1 MRTARTSRKAKP
13 VGPDALLAL
22 ELGCCAVG
30 QAAIVDGEPGLGHA
44 AGRSRPDAPLTR
56 RSHPGGAIDQ
66 PSDAISRRE
75 RSSAPARC
83 QHPQRSPSGRV
94 AMRQITAAASDA
106 NVGRR
111 ISSVNHRV
119 AASFTASVEMNRTC
133 APTAFAALTTCRVAS
148 TIVSQS
154 FAYAA
159 WTTSVGSTFAK
170 AAATPVG
177 SRRSAATQTTPATA
191 RRWVNAT
198 THSRRLSECSSQ

>member
-1 MRTARTSRKAKP
+1 
-13 VGPDALLAL
+13 
-22 ELGCCAVG
+22 
-30 QAAIVDGEPGLGHA
+30 
-44 AGRSRPDAPLTR
+44 
-56 RSHPGGAIDQ
+56 
-66 PSDAISRRE
+66 
-75 RSSAPARC
+75 
-83 QHPQRSPSGRV
+83 
-94 AMRQITAAASDA
+94 MRQIAAAASDA

-119 AASFTASVEMNRTC
+119 AAPFTASVEMNRTC

-148 TIVSQS
+148 TIDSQS

-177 SRRSAATQTTPATA
+177 SRRSAATQATPATA

-198 THSRRLSECSSQ
+198 THSRRLSECSSQRPSKPEAPLSRTGPLPTGRPYYRMHARSEVRNNRGGTTDHDRGSMTGRAANMARFDEPKYMSSGSPSRTTMR